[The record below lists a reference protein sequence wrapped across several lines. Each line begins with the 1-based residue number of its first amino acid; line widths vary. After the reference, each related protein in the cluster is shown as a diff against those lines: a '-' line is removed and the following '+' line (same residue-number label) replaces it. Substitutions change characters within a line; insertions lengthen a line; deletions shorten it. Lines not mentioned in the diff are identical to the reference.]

1 MEKITF
7 RTKDGV
13 TITGNYFKPQKQHSP
28 VFLLLHM
35 MPSAKE
41 SWNAFASCLQ
51 KQGFAALAIDLRGH
65 GESTDKNG
73 KKIDYTEFKD
83 AEHMDSLNDI
93 ASAKDFLA
101 KQKDIDIS
109 RLAIA
114 GASIGAN
121 LALWQASMDKDVML
135 LLLLSAGIDYR
146 GIQAPQLAAMCSC
159 PVYILASEGDTYAA
173 ESSRKL
179 YDTFPGDKRLNIIK
193 GKSHGTDMFL
203 SEPELIDELLVWAV
217 QRMK

>member
-13 TITGNYFKPQKQHSP
+13 TITGNYFKPQKEHSP
-28 VFLLLHM
+28 AFLLLHM
-35 MPSAKE
+35 MPSTKE
-41 SWNAFASCLQ
+41 SWNAFASHLQ
-51 KQGFAALAIDLRGH
+51 KQGFAVLAIDLRGH

-73 KKIDYTEFKD
+73 KKIDYKEFKD
-83 AEHMDSLNDI
+83 AEHRGSMNDI

-109 RLAIA
+109 RIAIA

-121 LALWQASMDKDVML
+121 LALRQASVDNDVSL

-146 GIQAPQLAAMCSC
+146 GIQALRLAAMCSC

-179 YDTFPGDKRLNIIK
+179 YDTFPCDKRLNVIK

-203 SEPELIDELLVWAV
+203 SEPELIDELLVWV
-217 QRMK
+217 VKRLK

>member
-13 TITGNYFKPQKQHSP
+13 TITGNYFKPQKEHSP

-35 MPSAKE
+35 MPSTRE
-41 SWNAFASCLQ
+41 SWNAFASRLQ

-65 GESTDKNG
+65 GESTDRNG
-73 KKIDYTEFKD
+73 TKIDYKEFKD
-83 AEHMDSLNDI
+83 AEHRGSMNDI

-101 KQKDIDIS
+101 KQKDVDIS
-109 RLAIA
+109 WLAIA

-121 LALWQASMDKDVML
+121 LALWQASMDKGVRL
-135 LLLLSAGIDYR
+135 LVLLSAGIDYR
-146 GIQAPQLAAMCSC
+146 GIQAPRLAAACSC
-159 PVYILASEGDTYAA
+159 PVYILASDGDTYAA

-203 SEPELIDELLVWAV
+203 SEPELMDELLVWAV